1 MQEHSDCRLYVGSYT
16 SADKPEGIYLLALDP
31 GCGLCSAVQAN
42 AETENPSYLLLDG
55 RRLFAA
61 NERSDCACL
70 SAFAVEEDGSVK
82 LAGTYCAEGAG
93 TCQVT
98 LDPMGA
104 FLYGANYESG
114 SIAGCRVLPDG
125 SLGAGISPIAHEGSS
140 ADPERQENPHVHMVG
155 FAPESSS
162 LIAVDLGIDELVTYA
177 VEEDGELRENPERV
191 LPVFAGEGPRMVAY
205 HPALPL
211 AALITEL
218 GNHVI
223 VYRFGETGL
232 ASWEPLAAYPLA
244 ASGYAG
250 EALAAHVQFSPD
262 GRYLYASVRGP
273 NEICVFSVA
282 ESGALELR
290 GAFPSSGSWPRH
302 MELSPDGT
310 MLAVANERSDEVV
323 VFGIDRDSGA
333 LSSEVARCGVSSPT
347 CVVWQR

>member
-1 MQEHSDCRLYVGSYT
+1 MRKYGDYRLYVGSYT
-16 SADKPEGIYLLALDP
+16 STDKPEGIYLLALDP
-31 GCGLCSAVQAN
+31 GRGSCSAVQAN

-55 RRLFAA
+55 QRLFAA
-61 NERSDCACL
+61 NERPDCACM
-70 SAFAVEEDGSVK
+70 SAFAVKEDGSVE
-82 LAGTYCAEGAG
+82 LVDTYRAEGAG
-93 TCQVT
+93 TCQAA
-98 LDPMGA
+98 LDPAEA

-114 SIAGCRVLPDG
+114 SITGCRVLPDG
-125 SLGAGISPIAHEGSS
+125 SLGAGIAPVAHAGASV
-140 ADPERQENPHVHMVG
+140 DPERQENPHVHMVG

-162 LIAVDLGIDELVTYA
+162 LIAVDLGIDALVSYA
-177 VEEDGELRENPERV
+177 AEDDGALREAPECV

-205 HPALPL
+205 HPVLPL

-223 VYRFGETGL
+223 VYRLGETGL
-232 ASWEPLAAYPLA
+232 ASWEPMAAYPLV

-262 GRYLYASVRGP
+262 GRYLYATVRGP
-273 NEICVFSVA
+273 NEVRVFSVA
-282 ESGALELR
+282 ESGALELC
-290 GAFPSSGSWPRH
+290 GAFPSGGSWPRH
-302 MELSPDGT
+302 MELSPDGA

-333 LSSEVARCGVSSPT
+333 LAHEVARCSVSRPT